1 MKENIVYKINH
12 PLSVTQAIDIFRSSG
27 INRPI
32 DDKDRIA
39 KMFSRYDI
47 LITAWVG
54 DEPIALSRSLSDNA
68 FCCYLSDLAVK
79 KEYQKKGIGKKLI
92 DMTHEIA
99 TKDASL
105 ILLAAP
111 AAIDYYPKIGMKKND
126 ACFIFKRKLTK

>member
-1 MKENIVYKINH
+1 MNIEYKVNY
-12 PLSVTQAIDIFRSSG
+12 PLSVSQAIDIFRGSG

-32 DDKDRIA
+32 DDPDRIA

-47 LITAWVG
+47 LITAWV
-54 DEPIALSRSLSDNA
+54 DEEPIALSRSLTDFS

-79 KEYQKKGIGKKLI
+79 KKYQKMGIGKKLI

-99 TKDASL
+99 TERSTL

-111 AAIDYYPKIGMKKND
+111 AAVDYYPKIGMQKND
-126 ACFIFKRKLTK
+126 ACYIIRRT